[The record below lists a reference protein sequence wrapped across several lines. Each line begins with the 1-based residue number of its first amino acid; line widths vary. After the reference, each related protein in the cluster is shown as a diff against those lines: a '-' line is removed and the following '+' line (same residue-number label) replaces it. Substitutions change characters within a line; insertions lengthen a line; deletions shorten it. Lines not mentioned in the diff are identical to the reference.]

1 MKKRLNSTTKMAFY
15 TARHRKGDT
24 ARIAEM
30 TGYSVSH
37 VSNIMNGNRS
47 INNNVANAMWDI
59 SRRRVKTSELA

>member
-1 MKKRLNSTTKMAFY
+1 MKKRLNSTAKMAFY
-15 TARHRKGDT
+15 TARRRKGDT

-37 VSNIMNGNRS
+37 ISNIMNGNRS